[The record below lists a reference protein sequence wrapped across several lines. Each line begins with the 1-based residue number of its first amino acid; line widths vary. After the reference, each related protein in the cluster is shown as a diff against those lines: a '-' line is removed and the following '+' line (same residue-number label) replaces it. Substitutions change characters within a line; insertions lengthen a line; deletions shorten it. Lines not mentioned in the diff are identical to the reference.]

1 MTANSLF
8 VVNLERLCSEQDR
21 PHILPIQY
29 SYDWIKDTAPYVKP
43 FSLKLNNYMRSVS
56 TDGYNIPGALETH
69 ALLDENSITLDPV
82 AGGFPWPTSIR
93 CVRQNIHWQASVDG
107 YTNNLRAFIEDKT
120 AQRTPSPGAFTIA
133 DMARKEL
140 LVCWNSAKFSIGS
153 NLDLREPRLARFVRI
168 FSDHMLQS
176 NDIASYDKEM
186 RYWREGKAKQFLTT
200 NGVVILANLLST
212 SGDDAAKA
220 VAYAYQMEK
229 ERQIDAELGALLSG
243 DFSAQEWRLICAMLY
258 CVTGNMISA
267 VTMNRYSGDESKLP
281 DGVIKPA

>member
-1 MTANSLF
+1 MPPENHRELSPKTPLQDTIWKSIEAVLAHDMMTGGNGGR
-8 VVNLERLCSEQDR
+8 NLIQFLTDYITHPTPTKDFSTFQDFMDHR
-21 PHILPIQY
+21 
-29 SYDWIKDTAPYVKP
+29 
-43 FSLKLNNYMRSVS
+43 FN
-56 TDGYNIPGALETH
+56 DGG
-69 ALLDENSITLDPV
+69 V
-82 AGGFPWPTSIR
+82 
-93 CVRQNIHWQASVDG
+93 
-107 YTNNLRAFIEDKT
+107 
-120 AQRTPSPGAFTIA
+120 
-133 DMARKEL
+133 M
-140 LVCWNSAKFSIGS
+140 VCWNSAKFSIGS

>member
-1 MTANSLF
+1 MTQPKGSRETILLLQYLF

-107 YTNNLRAFIEDKT
+107 YTNILRAFIEDKT

-140 LVCWNSAKFSIGS
+140 LYVADGS
-153 NLDLREPRLARFVRI
+153 SRFVTYMYP
-168 FSDHMLQS
+168 FPDAQVVKML
-176 NDIASYDKEM
+176 AEM
-186 RYWREGKAKQFLTT
+186 QCLS
-200 NGVVILANLLST
+200 LL
-212 SGDDAAKA
+212 
-220 VAYAYQMEK
+220 
-229 ERQIDAELGALLSG
+229 
-243 DFSAQEWRLICAMLY
+243 F
-258 CVTGNMISA
+258 
-267 VTMNRYSGDESKLP
+267 
-281 DGVIKPA
+281 DG